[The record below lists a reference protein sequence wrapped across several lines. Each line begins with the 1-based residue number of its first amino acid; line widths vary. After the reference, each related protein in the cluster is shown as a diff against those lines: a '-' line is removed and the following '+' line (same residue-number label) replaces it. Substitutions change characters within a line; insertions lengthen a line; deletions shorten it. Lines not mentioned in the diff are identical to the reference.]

1 LLVSLARTIDRSRF
15 CCQVAYLLRAKDHL
29 VGELAAAG
37 VDSVCLDGANPL
49 DLAWA
54 RRLRRLVEADAIDI
68 VHLHAP
74 HPAAIARPVLRSIG
88 RTRPAIVYTEHNGWD
103 TYTPVTRWANA
114 LTYPLD
120 DARLVVS
127 QAAVASIPHFLRG
140 RTEVLVHGVELDA
153 VRAHRNARGQ
163 IRAELGVDERTALVV
178 TVANLRADKDYPT
191 LLRAARRALDAGG
204 LMRFV
209 AVGQGPLENQI
220 RAEIGRLGLSDAFL
234 LLGYR
239 SDALDVIAAADLFT
253 LSSWAE
259 GYPVSVMEALALG
272 LPVVATAVGGVAEA
286 VRSGVE
292 GILVPAGRPDRLG
305 DALVEL
311 ASDPVRRSQ
320 MSLAAA
326 DRASLFDIRRATA
339 RIEAAYEEV
348 AARVLRGRPG

>member
-1 LLVSLARTIDRSRF
+1 LARTIDRSRL
-15 CCQVAYLLRAKDHL
+15 CCQVAYLLPAKDHL

-37 VDSVCLDGANPL
+37 VDSICLDGANPL

-54 RRLRRLVEADAIDI
+54 GRLRRLVEADAIDI

-74 HPAAIARPVLRSIG
+74 HPAAVARPVLRAMG
-88 RTRPAIVYTEHNGWD
+88 RTRPAIVYTEHNGWG
-103 TYTPVTRWANA
+103 TYTLTTRWANA

-127 QAAVASIPHFLRG
+127 QAALASIPHLLRG
-140 RTEVLVHGVELDA
+140 RTEVLVHGVELA
-153 VRAHRNARGQ
+153 EVRAHRKARQ
-163 IRAELGVDERTALVV
+163 QMRAELAVDERTALVV
-178 TVANLRADKDYPT
+178 TVANLRADKDYLT
-191 LLRAARRALDAGG
+191 LLRAARRALDMGASI
-204 LMRFV
+204 RFV

-220 RAEIGRLGLSDAFL
+220 RAEITRLGLGDAFR

-239 SDALDVIAAADLFT
+239 SDALDVLAAADLFT
-253 LSSWAE
+253 LASRAE

-286 VRSGVE
+286 VRSSVE
-292 GILVPAGRPDRLG
+292 GILVPAGRPDSLG
-305 DALVEL
+305 DALVDL

-320 MSLAAA
+320 MSLAAGE
-326 DRASLFDIRRATA
+326 RASSFDIRRATA
-339 RIEAAYEEV
+339 RIEAVYEEV